1 MIVSCSTCWPGSSS
15 PLLARAGGTAQIM
28 AEPVEDDVSYL
39 GSQEVADYI
48 SPNKENTPATQYQNT
63 NSDPR
68 TPDLKATGAFRTPLV
83 SSQGKQDKKTVGRV
97 LPTGGA
103 ERVSP
108 YNSSS
113 PVTSPRTPDRN
124 PNYNIDASGSTYA
137 LQVALRNMKERY
149 HKLQKKMALIEDDNQ
164 RLISGKSE
172 LFGEIGKLQENSIK
186 LREKNLH
193 LNQEIHNK
201 HQECCSLKEKFS
213 ALSTE
218 NMNLT
223 RQLART
229 AQENRK
235 LTRQVNQM
243 NDENRRLREKLSLIT
258 TQVKALP
265 GGACLAM
272 SVSDVASPPR
282 TKIVPL
288 SEELDSFDDP
298 PSRFLSSLKDTLDE
312 FEQISSSEL
321 AEVNSEWDEESSDE
335 QLMESVESAAER
347 MKELLSSLQ
356 EQNHSLLLLSPLLQS
371 FTSTSGSRTGSYPFD
386 TDSKE
391 STTGPSR
398 NGTLNQRDRD
408 LSTLTVTP
416 STQSQ
421 SATQTG
427 DETPSDEDG
436 MCQSRLATCGSVLN
450 PTFISSG
457 GMNTS
462 QTTDDSGG
470 DNNILVDA
478 DTPTADRPQ
487 SPFDWRQVQV
497 SDDEGRENDALQ
509 PDTRTVSTSPDPAL
523 EDEEERICPM
533 CNAVFPRVIPQ
544 ESFESHVVSHFEVEN
559 GFEVIA

>member
-1 MIVSCSTCWPGSSS
+1 
-15 PLLARAGGTAQIM
+15 M

-137 LQVALRNMKERY
+137 
-149 HKLQKKMALIEDDNQ
+149 
-164 RLISGKSE
+164 
-172 LFGEIGKLQENSIK
+172 LQENSIK